1 MKLDI
6 TPRMKQIILILL
18 RESGTTDETIMEQ
31 ENINHTAFIESNR
44 NPIPVKKLAEEMNVS
59 KRTIQRELEYLGT
72 TLKRYQIEFKS
83 KTGIGVWIEGEVTSR
98 IELLKELQQDNTL
111 DATNRTERRKRLIL
125 EILKDKTP
133 KKLYY
138 YSTLFG
144 VSEATISTDL
154 EAIEEWFSAFDLM
167 IIRKQG

>member
-1 MKLDI
+1 MKLDM

-18 RESGTTDETIMEQ
+18 RESGITDETIMEQ

-111 DATNRTERRKRLIL
+111 DATNQIGRAH
-125 EILKDKTP
+125 
-133 KKLYY
+133 
-138 YSTLFG
+138 
-144 VSEATISTDL
+144 V
-154 EAIEEWFSAFDLM
+154 
-167 IIRKQG
+167 